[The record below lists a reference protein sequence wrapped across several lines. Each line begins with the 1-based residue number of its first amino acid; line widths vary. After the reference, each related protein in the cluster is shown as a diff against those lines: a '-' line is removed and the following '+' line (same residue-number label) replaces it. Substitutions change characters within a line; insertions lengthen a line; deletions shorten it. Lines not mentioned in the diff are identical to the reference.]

1 MLGYFGPKDGDEE
14 DDVPEEPEK
23 EEDRAGLEPYDD
35 AANEQASNDRTDW
48 DSDDSPTD
56 KE

>member
-1 MLGYFGPKDGDEE
+1 MLRQVGPRE
-14 DDVPEEPEK
+14 DDNVEDDPAEEV
-23 EEDRAGLEPYDD
+23 EEDRSGLEPYDD
-35 AANEQASNDRTDW
+35 SANEQANNDRTDW